1 MSKNINVNPDHYK
14 VAGRERPGED
24 VNHQQNKRELAM
36 QEKALERQR
45 QKAGKRRGNSKTK

>member
-36 QEKALERQR
+36 QEKALGRQR
-45 QKAGKRRGNSKTK
+45 QKAGKRRGNSKPK